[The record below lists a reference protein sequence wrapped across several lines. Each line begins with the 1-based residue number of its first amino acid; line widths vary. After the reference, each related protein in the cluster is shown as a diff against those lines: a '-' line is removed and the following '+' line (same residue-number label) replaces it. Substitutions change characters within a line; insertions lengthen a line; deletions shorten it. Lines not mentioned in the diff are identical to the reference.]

1 MFLRRGFFAKYFRKL
16 ERVCVCVCDY
26 ARRENPCFKSWFF
39 AIGEEEEEEEEE
51 TTLIEGKL
59 PLGCGYVF

>member
-1 MFLRRGFFAKYFRKL
+1 VIVLEEGGFFAQYFRKL
-16 ERVCVCVCDY
+16 RGCVCVCVCDY

-51 TTLIEGKL
+51 TI
-59 PLGCGYVF
+59 